1 MTKRESAASPAR
13 TTGAGTP
20 DTGRSATTAGRRR
33 VGEAAK
39 QDPALARDVPPDRS
53 QARTIL
59 RGIAVSPGVVVGKA
73 YCIHETTITLEAGV
87 LGNEQAVA
95 ELARFN
101 EARERTLSDL
111 RVARE
116 KVAVQIGHQE
126 AEIFGS
132 HAAILG
138 DESFANQVG
147 RYILEQRQSA
157 ETALQ
162 SVLSD
167 YAPVFAA
174 IKSEYLRERMAD
186 LRDIARRLHKQLS
199 STAGTR
205 LDEISGVLIVDELLP
220 SDLIPLD
227 DRDIHG
233 IITQTGGRTSHA
245 AILARSRGIPAVSGI
260 EGLLGTVQTNDTVI
274 VDGHEGI
281 VFVDPDRETEHAYR
295 KLQREF
301 LHLKRELVT
310 NRDRPAISADN
321 QPVELLANVNSR
333 SDAQGAA
340 EFGATGVGLFRT
352 EYLFLAHPNIPDE
365 EEQTDAYRMVIAASP
380 GKIFTIRTV
389 DLGGDKIL
397 SYLGNSGES
406 NPFMGWRSIR
416 LCFEYPD
423 FFIGHIRAIL
433 RAAAGQEKEI
443 RLLFPMVTT
452 RDEMLRIRRI
462 IKRARQ
468 QLDKENIEYGDV
480 RLGLMIEVPA
490 AAIALD
496 TFLDIVDYVSIGSN
510 DLVQYLTAA
519 DRDNPK
525 VNHLCQ
531 PLNPAVLRL
540 LKSVLET
547 CRRSDKPVTLCG
559 EMAASG
565 RAFVLLFGMGLRSY
579 SMSPA
584 FIPTIKEL
592 ASHLTEEQAELTLN
606 RALRMKTARQ
616 VTRFM
621 DQQLKSIAPDLAIL
635 ETA

>member
-1 MTKRESAASPAR
+1 MRSVPLDKSHAR
-13 TTGAGTP
+13 A
-20 DTGRSATTAGRRR
+20 
-33 VGEAAK
+33 
-39 QDPALARDVPPDRS
+39 
-53 QARTIL
+53 IL
-59 RGIAVSPGVVVGKA
+59 RGIAVSPGVVVGEA
-73 YCIHETTITLEAGV
+73 YCIHETTITLEAEV
-87 LGNEQAVA
+87 LGDEQAVA

-101 EARERTLSDL
+101 EAREKTLSDL

-116 KVAVQIGHQE
+116 KVAVQIGRHE
-126 AEIFGS
+126 AAIFGA

-138 DESFANQVG
+138 DESFSNQVG
-147 RYILEQRQSA
+147 HYILEKHQSV

-162 SVLSD
+162 SVLND

-186 LRDIARRLHKQLS
+186 LRDIARRVQKHLLCI
-199 STAGTR
+199 AGT
-205 LDEISGVLIVDELLP
+205 LDEISGILVVDELLP

-227 DRDIHG
+227 SRDING
-233 IITQTGGRTSHA
+233 IVTQAGGRTSHS

-260 EGLLGTVQTNDTVI
+260 AGLLGEVQTGDTII

-295 KLQREF
+295 ELQREF
-301 LHLKRELVT
+301 LYLKHELAS
-310 NRDRPAISADN
+310 NRDRPAVSADG
-321 QPVELLANVNSR
+321 QSVELLANVNSR
-333 SDAQGAA
+333 VDAQGAA
-340 EFGATGVGLFRT
+340 DFGATGVGLFRT
-352 EYLFLAHPNIPDE
+352 EYLFLAHPDVPDE
-365 EEQTDAYRMVIAASP
+365 EEQVDAYRTVIAVSP
-380 GKIFTIRTV
+380 GKVFTIRTI
-389 DLGGDKIL
+389 DLGGDKNL
-397 SYLGNSGES
+397 SYLGYSGEP

-416 LCFEYPD
+416 LCFEYPE
-423 FFIGHIRAIL
+423 FFIGHVRAIL

-462 IKRARQ
+462 VGRARR
-468 QLDKENIEYGDV
+468 QLDKENLDYGNI

-490 AAIALD
+490 AALALD
-496 TFLDIVDYVSIGSN
+496 TFLDIIDYVSIGSN

-540 LKSVLET
+540 LANVVET
-547 CRRSDKPVTLCG
+547 CLTSNKPVTLCG
-559 EMAASG
+559 EMAASAH
-565 RAFVLLFGMGLRSY
+565 AFPLLFGMGLRSY

-592 ASHLTEEQAELTLN
+592 AGYLTQEQAKSLLN

-621 DQQLKSIAPDLAIL
+621 DRELVNMCPNLTVLKTS
-635 ETA
+635 

>member
-1 MTKRESAASPAR
+1 MSGRESAASPAR
-13 TTGAGTP
+13 TAKAGTP
-20 DTGRSATTAGRRR
+20 DADRSATTTDRRR
-33 VGEAAK
+33 VSESAK
-39 QDPALARDVPPDRS
+39 QDPASVRYVPPNKP
-53 QARTIL
+53 QARAVL
-59 RGIAVSPGVVVGKA
+59 RGIAVSPGVVLGKA

-87 LGNEQAVA
+87 LGDKQAVA
-95 ELARFN
+95 ELVRFN
-101 EARERTLSDL
+101 EAREKTLSDL
-111 RVARE
+111 RIAHE

-138 DESFANQVG
+138 DESFSNQVG
-147 RYILEQRQSA
+147 RYILEERQSA

-162 SVLSD
+162 SVLGD

-186 LRDIARRLHKQLS
+186 LRDIARRLQKHLS
-199 STAGTR
+199 STAGTH
-205 LDEISGVLIVDELLP
+205 LSDISGILAVDELLP

-227 DRDIHG
+227 ERDIHG
-233 IITQTGGRTSHA
+233 VITQTGGRTSHA

-260 EGLLGTVQTNDTVI
+260 EGLLGEVRTGDVVI

-281 VFVDPDRETEHAYR
+281 VFVDPDREIEHAYR

-301 LHLKRELVT
+301 LHLKHELVT
-310 NRDRPAISADN
+310 NRDRPAVSADN

-352 EYLFLAHPNIPDE
+352 EYLFLAHPDIPDE
-365 EEQTDAYRMVIAASP
+365 KEQVDAYRTVIAASP
-380 GKIFTIRTV
+380 GNVFTIRTV

-397 SYLGNSGES
+397 SYLGHSGES

-423 FFIGHIRAIL
+423 FFIGQIRAIL
-433 RAAAGQEKEI
+433 RAAAGQVKEI

-462 IKRARQ
+462 VKHARQ
-468 QLDKENIEYGDV
+468 QLDKENLDYGDV
-480 RLGLMIEVPA
+480 RVGLMIEVPA
-490 AAIALD
+490 AALALD

-540 LKSVLET
+540 LNTLVQT
-547 CRRSDKPVTLCG
+547 CRTSDKPVTLCG
-559 EMAASG
+559 EMAASA

-592 ASHLTEEQAELTLN
+592 VGHLTEEQAGLTLN

-621 DQQLKSIAPDLAIL
+621 DQQLKSVAPDLAIL

>member
-1 MTKRESAASPAR
+1 MTRRESAGSPAR
-13 TTGAGTP
+13 TTGKGTP
-20 DTGRSATTAGRRR
+20 DTDRSATTAGRRR

-39 QDPALARDVPPDRS
+39 QAPASARDVPPDRS

-73 YCIHETTITLEAGV
+73 YCIHETTITLEAGA
-87 LGNEQAVA
+87 LGDEQAVA

-116 KVAVQIGHQE
+116 KVAVQIGRQE

-138 DESFANQVG
+138 DQSFSNQVG

-186 LRDIARRLHKQLS
+186 LRDIARRLQTQLS

-205 LDEISGVLIVDELLP
+205 LDEISGILIVDELLP

-227 DRDIHG
+227 DQDING

-260 EGLLGTVQTNDTVI
+260 EGLLGAVQTGDTVI

-301 LHLKRELVT
+301 LHLKHELVT
-310 NRDRPAISADN
+310 NRDRPAVSADH

-333 SDAQGAA
+333 ADAQSAA

-380 GKIFTIRTV
+380 GRVFTIRTV

-397 SYLGNSGES
+397 SYLV
-406 NPFMGWRSIR
+406 
-416 LCFEYPD
+416 
-423 FFIGHIRAIL
+423 IRASPTHSW
-433 RAAAGQEKEI
+433 AGGPFGFVSSI
-443 RLLFPMVTT
+443 PGSSSVRYARSCGLP
-452 RDEMLRIRRI
+452 
-462 IKRARQ
+462 RARR
-468 QLDKENIEYGDV
+468 K
-480 RLGLMIEVPA
+480 
-490 AAIALD
+490 
-496 TFLDIVDYVSIGSN
+496 
-510 DLVQYLTAA
+510 
-519 DRDNPK
+519 
-525 VNHLCQ
+525 
-531 PLNPAVLRL
+531 
-540 LKSVLET
+540 KSGF
-547 CRRSDKPVTLCG
+547 CFRW
-559 EMAASG
+559 
-565 RAFVLLFGMGLRSY
+565 
-579 SMSPA
+579 
-584 FIPTIKEL
+584 
-592 ASHLTEEQAELTLN
+592 
-606 RALRMKTARQ
+606 
-616 VTRFM
+616 
-621 DQQLKSIAPDLAIL
+621 
-635 ETA
+635 